1 MYNDGAVN
9 NVEELRKFRVKL
21 VELSEKLRDQRAK
34 TDAIV
39 EEVAKSWADDQFKK
53 FKEGFEEDKNMLDP
67 LRIKI
72 SETELKILKP
82 LEDLL
87 REYLAS

>member
-21 VELSEKLRDQRAK
+21 VDLSEKLRDQRAK